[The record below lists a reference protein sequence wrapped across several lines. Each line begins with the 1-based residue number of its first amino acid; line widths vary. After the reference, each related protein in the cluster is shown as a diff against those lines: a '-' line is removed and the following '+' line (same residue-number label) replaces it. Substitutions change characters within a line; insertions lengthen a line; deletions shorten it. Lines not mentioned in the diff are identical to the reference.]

1 VKGAARVWVCLR
13 LGSALSGS
21 VRRRT
26 AQSRVGAHSGEQ
38 LAGVHWLTRRA
49 RSTHA
54 RRLFKG
60 AARVCGAPALR
71 RGSSG
76 SARLCAAWGEAGTHS
91 GEWLACVHWLW
102 RRARF
107 CAGSRDACTGRGR
120 AGRGWRGARCALG
133 RLCGAVRRGCHHWLL
148 NCPILAG
155 ALCVGFWWSARLAKG
170 AARACTV
177 PRLGAAVSGSARI
190 GWTWGGQA
198 HALGERLGC
207 ACLTPVARM
216 LLW

>member
-1 VKGAARVWVCLR
+1 MPGASCDVALKRVEHTSRAHRVGSWWSAQLVKGAARVWVCLCR
-13 LGSALSGS
+13 C
-21 VRRRT
+21 
-26 AQSRVGAHSGEQ
+26 
-38 LAGVHWLTRRA
+38 
-49 RSTHA
+49 
-54 RRLFKG
+54 
-60 AARVCGAPALR
+60 AAVM
-71 RGSSG
+71 GSSQRQT
-76 SARLCAAWGEAGTHS
+76 ARGGAGAHS